1 MGLTKIR
8 QSGGG
13 THSMY
18 HRMTD
23 RNMINAEWLLI
34 YKGHSAKQLS
44 VLNQF
49 YIPSSISLSLQSAK
63 SRTKSVCAR
72 LFGNENLVLDFGA
85 CCFWLGTKSLTF

>member
-23 RNMINAEWLLI
+23 RNMNNAVW
-34 YKGHSAKQLS
+34 
-44 VLNQF
+44 
-49 YIPSSISLSLQSAK
+49 
-63 SRTKSVCAR
+63 
-72 LFGNENLVLDFGA
+72 
-85 CCFWLGTKSLTF
+85 